1 MYTYYTRVYYN
12 LFRIIRFKP
21 VFVARVAFI
30 CGKGVIYPYINKS
43 PFCVRTQY
51 TLRRLFP
58 FFVLYCVV
66 TCFLCV
72 VRCLFG
78 ICFYC
83 SFSLLYCCFYS
94 VVFCIMQRYFSFCFR
109 SLFPCYGVKITHK
122 DLMPFFCCVR
132 TQTKFNCVR
141 TQCVVFC
148 AGI

>member
-21 VFVARVAFI
+21 VFVLCVAFI

-58 FFVLYCVV
+58 FSCCIVLLHAFFVLFVV
-66 TCFLCV
+66 
-72 VRCLFG
+72 CLVFAF
-78 ICFYC
+78 IVLY
-83 SFSLLYCCFYS
+83 SLLYCVAFIVLYFVWCKDTF
-94 VVFCIMQRYFSFCFR
+94 VFAFVPFW
-109 SLFPCYGVKITHK
+109 CYCVNFTHINII
-122 DLMPFFCCVR
+122 PFLCCVR

-141 TQCVVFC
+141 TQCVVFG